1 MAVPEAIDLV
11 DLAIKATAAYNRPD
25 LSSRLR
31 HTRARL
37 VDPNVRVLVV
47 GEFKQGKSQLV
58 NALVNA
64 SVCPVDDDIATSLP
78 TVVRYAET
86 PGVTLVRERE
96 SDSGEALPAE
106 RTDVPVAQLAQ
117 YVSEAGNP
125 GNRRQLTYAEVGL
138 PRRLLQGGLVLVDTP
153 GVGGLGSTH
162 GAATMGALP
171 RADAVLLVSDAAQ
184 EYTKPELDF
193 LSAARR
199 LCPNV
204 ACVITKTD
212 LYPQWRRIVELSTGH
227 LGRAGLASEVFPVSS
242 TLRLHALRM
251 AESAAAQDTQ
261 QPADTE
267 QADAEQA
274 EQQELMEESGYV
286 ALIGYL
292 QRGVLGKADELDRRS
307 VCQDVLAVCEQVS
320 AGMRSELSA
329 CDNPEL
335 AAELIATLTQAKGM
349 ADDLRK
355 RSARWQQTLN
365 DGVQDLNADIEYD
378 LRDRLR
384 AISREAEHTAEQ
396 SDPKDTWDQFAT
408 WVEQQISEATTASFV
423 WAIERAQWLA
433 GQVAEHFNGSG
444 IESLP
449 DLSFGPQD
457 FSSGQVRALER
468 PEAEVIG
475 VGGKLF
481 TGMRGGYGGLV
492 MVGMAT
498 GLAGMSLL
506 NPLSAAAG
514 LAFGGKTVHD
524 ELKRNKQRRQV
535 DAKMAVRKHI
545 DDVTFQVGKDIRDM
559 LRQVQR
565 TLRDHFSTLAE
576 EMHTSLTEAV
586 AAAQKA
592 VKSDESTRGGRA
604 NDLRAELD
612 RIDMLA
618 SRARALV
625 GSDAAVL
632 DGSFGSSTGALR

>member
-1 MAVPEAIDLV
+1 VAVREAVDLV
-11 DLAIKATAAYNRPD
+11 DLALKATTAYNRPD
-25 LSSRLR
+25 LSKRLQQ
-31 HTRARL
+31 TRARL
-37 VDPNVRVLVV
+37 ADPAVRVLVV

-78 TVVRYAET
+78 TAVKYAET
-86 PGVTLVRERE
+86 AGVTLVKEAE
-96 SDSGEALPAE
+96 SDNGEPLPPQ
-106 RTDVPVAQLAQ
+106 RTEVPIDQLAQ

-125 GNRRQLTYAEVGL
+125 GNRRQLTYAEVGI
-138 PRRLLQGGLVLVDTP
+138 PRRILQSGLVLVDTP

-193 LSAARR
+193 LNAARR

-212 LYPQWRRIVELSTGH
+212 LYPQWRKIVELSTGH
-227 LGRAGLASEVFPVSS
+227 LMRNGIAPEVFPVSS
-242 TLRLHALRM
+242 TLRMHALRM
-251 AESAAAQDTQ
+251 PDETPEQQAQ
-261 QPADTE
+261 
-267 QADAEQA
+267 
-274 EQQELMEESGYV
+274 QQELMEESGYV
-286 ALIGYL
+286 SLIGYI
-292 QRGVLGKADELDRRS
+292 QRGVIGKADELDRRS

-320 AGMRSELSA
+320 ASMRSELSA
-329 CDNPEL
+329 LEDPEL
-335 AAELIATLTQAKGM
+335 AAQLIATLTEAKGM
-349 ADDLRK
+349 SDDLRN

-384 AISREAEHTAEQ
+384 AISREAEHTVDQ
-396 SDPKDTWDQFAT
+396 TDPKDTWDQFAT
-408 WVEQQISEATTASFV
+408 WVEQQVSEAATANFV
-423 WAIERAQWLA
+423 WAIERARFLA

-449 DLSFGPQD
+449 DLTFGQND
-457 FSSGQVRALER
+457 FSSGEVRALEK
-468 PEAEVIG
+468 PEQEIVGI
-475 VGGKLF
+475 GGKLF
-481 TGMRGGYGGLV
+481 TGARGGYGGLV

-524 ELKRNKQRRQV
+524 ELKRNKQRRQA
-535 DAKMAVRKHI
+535 DAKMAVRRHI
-545 DDVTFQVGKDIRDM
+545 DDVTFQVGKDTRDM

-592 VKSDESTRGGRA
+592 VRADETERGGRIK
-604 NDLRAELD
+604 DLRAELD
-612 RIDMLA
+612 RVDMLA
-618 SRARALV
+618 RRAKALV
-625 GSDAAVL
+625 GERDAVQISREL
-632 DGSFGSSTGALR
+632 GISR

>member
-1 MAVPEAIDLV
+1 MAVPEALDLV
-11 DLAIKATAAYNRPD
+11 DLALKATTAYNRPD
-25 LSSRLR
+25 LSTRLR
-31 HTRARL
+31 HTRSRL
-37 VDPNVRVLVV
+37 ADPSVRVLVV

-78 TVVRYAET
+78 TVVKYAENA
-86 PGVTLVRERE
+86 GVTLVRESE
-96 SDSGEALPAE
+96 SDDGEPRPAE
-106 RTDVPVAQLAQ
+106 RTPVPVEQLAQ

-125 GNRRQLTYAEVGL
+125 GNRRQLSYAEVGI
-138 PRRLLQGGLVLVDTP
+138 PRRILKGGLALVDTP

-193 LSAARR
+193 LEAARR

-204 ACVITKTD
+204 ACVITKID
-212 LYPQWRRIVELSTGH
+212 LYPHWRRIVELSTGH
-227 LGRAGLASEVFPVSS
+227 LHRAGMQPDVFPVSS

-251 AESAAAQDTQ
+251 IGTGDDDPSAEKQKEQSA
-261 QPADTE
+261 
-267 QADAEQA
+267 
-274 EQQELMEESGYV
+274 LMEESGYV
-286 ALIGYL
+286 ELIGYL
-292 QRGVLGKADELDRRS
+292 QRGVLAKADELDRRS
-307 VCQDVLAVCEQVS
+307 TSQDVQAVCEQIA

-329 CDNPEL
+329 IEDPEK
-335 AAELIATLTQAKGM
+335 AAEMISTLTQAKGM
-349 ADDLRK
+349 ADDLRQ

-384 AISREAEHTAEQ
+384 AIGREAEHTVEQ
-396 SDPKDTWDQFAT
+396 SDPKDTWDQFAA
-408 WVEQQISEATTASFV
+408 WVEKQVSEACTQNFV

-449 DLSFGPQD
+449 DLSFGQND
-457 FSSGQVRALER
+457 FSSGQLRALEQ
-468 PEAEVIG
+468 PVQEAYG
-475 VGGKLF
+475 VGQKLF
-481 TGMRGGYGGLV
+481 TGMRGGYGGLI
-492 MVGMAT
+492 MIGMAT

-514 LAFGGKTVHD
+514 VAFGGKTVYD
-524 ELKRNKQRRQV
+524 EMKRNKQRRQA
-535 DAKMAVRKHI
+535 DAKMAVRRYI
-545 DDVTFQVGKDIRDM
+545 DDVTFQVGKDTRDM

-576 EMHTSLTEAV
+576 EMHTSLAEAV

-592 VKSDESTRGGRA
+592 VRADEAGRGGRA
-604 NDLRAELD
+604 KDLRAELD
-612 RIDMLA
+612 RIEMLA
-618 SRARALV
+618 KRAKALV
-625 GSDAAVL
+625 GSDVASL
-632 DGSFGSSTGALR
+632 GALR